1 MYEMKFKEMTVIIES
16 ELIKEF
22 GVAYI
27 NLSKEKRCLLI
38 YDKYIEILNAF
49 RERQD

>member
-1 MYEMKFKEMTVIIES
+1 MYEKKFKEMTVALEA

-27 NLSKEKRCLLI
+27 NLSKEKRCQLI
-38 YDKYIEILNAF
+38 YYKYIEVMNAL
-49 RERQD
+49 RERQA